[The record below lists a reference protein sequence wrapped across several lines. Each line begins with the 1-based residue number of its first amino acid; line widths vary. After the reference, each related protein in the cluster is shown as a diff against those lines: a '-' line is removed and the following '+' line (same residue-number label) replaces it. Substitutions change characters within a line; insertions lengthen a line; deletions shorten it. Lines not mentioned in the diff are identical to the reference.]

1 MKQKIIPPPF
11 NAPEKLEVSIVV
23 PALNE
28 ELTIGEFV
36 DWCWEGLSRS
46 GVKGEILIVDSS
58 SDRTG
63 QIAEIR
69 GARVIKTSR
78 KGLGQAYIDAI
89 PHINGDFVIM
99 GDCDLTYDFREL
111 GNFVTSYK
119 SGSEFVMGSRFKGS
133 IEVGAMPKL
142 HQYFGTPLTTWILN
156 SIYGS
161 KFSDIHCG
169 MRGISLAGLK
179 KMNLTSSGWEYA
191 SEMVL
196 KAKKLNL
203 SIDEVPVRFYK
214 DREGRLSHHK
224 RSGFL
229 SPWKAGWV
237 NLKVMLVFSAE
248 KFLKWPGFAFLLT
261 GSVLTAITI
270 IDYTFGGRMGFGS
283 ATLLVSMTAMAIGAL
298 LIQLGMIPSL
308 LHKFSTQFE
317 QSFSKLANYNRG
329 MVTSGLLF
337 VGSVASFGVF
347 ISGFTSFGLAP
358 DSLFPAVLGAQ
369 LMLLSGI
376 TFSSTLLLELI
387 RRNVPPE

>member
-179 KMNLTSSGWEYA
+179 KMNLTS
-191 SEMVL
+191 
-196 KAKKLNL
+196 
-203 SIDEVPVRFYK
+203 
-214 DREGRLSHHK
+214 
-224 RSGFL
+224 
-229 SPWKAGWV
+229 
-237 NLKVMLVFSAE
+237 
-248 KFLKWPGFAFLLT
+248 
-261 GSVLTAITI
+261 
-270 IDYTFGGRMGFGS
+270 
-283 ATLLVSMTAMAIGAL
+283 
-298 LIQLGMIPSL
+298 
-308 LHKFSTQFE
+308 
-317 QSFSKLANYNRG
+317 
-329 MVTSGLLF
+329 
-337 VGSVASFGVF
+337 
-347 ISGFTSFGLAP
+347 
-358 DSLFPAVLGAQ
+358 
-369 LMLLSGI
+369 
-376 TFSSTLLLELI
+376 
-387 RRNVPPE
+387 